1 MRSAQKRTIEDAW
14 RHIGSLVET
23 IDPTE
28 CNKLLRQRRIR
39 FRQKMKR
46 SSGPTCSRDFRI
58 VVPQIP
64 SSVTDA
70 DFRAC
75 ED

>member
-28 CNKLLRQRRIR
+28 CNNYFASRIR